1 MFVVE
6 RLRQHARKPVEA
18 ADEQL
23 VLQHADGRGAD
34 QLRDA
39 GDGARLRHDQ
49 RIDRRAD
56 ALQIGDEVEARRALH
71 QLRDRHLVIGLVGV
85 AAVDAAP
92 ADLSDLRFEIDDRL
106 GALRGIG
113 LAGEREH
120 LGQVRL
126 IGGLLLGVLLLEVI
140 VAIGQAETRLAH
152 LDDIGFGRLIVLAD
166 AAAKRNRDAVTVSL
180 REQRGVIR
188 LGRAFDRV
196 EPRLD
201 RREALRLD
209 RAGVEIGG
217 VGRADLG
224 ARLLGRGLQDAPGAI
239 ARQIG
244 ERVEGAEARLI
255 GGDGGRLRP
264 GAVGVVVEI
273 VARRDAAV
281 HARFV
286 EAEGADLRFARCGS
300 GRRLLRINGAGKRR
314 SAEQAGDEIVFHGLS
329 PMGRSA
335 VQITTEY
342 VSFRSP

>member
-1 MFVVE
+1 M
-6 RLRQHARKPVEA
+6 
-18 ADEQL
+18 
-23 VLQHADGRGAD
+23 VLQHADRRGAD
-34 QLRDA
+34 QLCDA

-49 RIDRRAD
+49 RIDGRAD
-56 ALQIGDEVEARRALH
+56 ALQIGDEVETRRALH

-92 ADLSDLRFEIDDRL
+92 TDLSDLRFEIDDRL
-106 GALRGIG
+106 GALGGIR
-113 LAGEREH
+113 LACQRQH

-126 IGGLLLGVLLLEVI
+126 IGGLFLGVLLLQVI
-140 VAIGQAETRLAH
+140 VAIGEAEARLAH
-152 LDDIGFGRLIVLAD
+152 LDDIGFGGLVVLAD
-166 AAAKRNRDAVTVSL
+166 TAAERNGDAVTVRL
-180 REQRGVIR
+180 REQRSVVR
-188 LGRAFDRV
+188 LGRALDRV

-201 RREALRLD
+201 RRKALRLD

-217 VGRADLG
+217 IGRADLG
-224 ARLLGRGLQDAPGAI
+224 ARLLGRGLQNAPGAI

-244 ERVEGAEARLI
+244 ERIERAEARLV
-255 GGDGGRLRP
+255 GRDRGRLRP
-264 GAVGVVVEI
+264 GAVGVIIEV

-286 EAEGADLRFARCGS
+286 EAEGADLRLARCG
-300 GRRLLRINGAGKRR
+300 GRGRLLCIDGAGKRR
-314 SAEQAGDEIVFHGLS
+314 GAEQASDEIGLHGLS